1 MSFAIGFLIFPDM
14 QQLDFTAPYEAFA
27 TMSPKADIH
36 LVWKTLDPVRSAT
49 RLEFTPTTTLDRCP
63 QLDLLCVPGGVG
75 INPLMQDPAVLGFLR
90 GQAEGAR
97 FVTSVCTGALVLAAA
112 GLLEGRRATTHWLAH
127 DLLGSLGAIPTHG
140 RVVRDGKFITA
151 GGVTAGLDFGLAVIA
166 DLHGPE
172 AAEAVQLSLEY
183 APQPPFDSG
192 TPMTAAP
199 GLVAAVRAASA
210 ASREARER
218 IVAEI
223 RAARGQR

>member
-1 MSFAIGFLIFPDM
+1 MSFAIGFLIFPDL

-27 TMSPKADIH
+27 SMSPKADIH
-36 LVWKTLDPVRSAT
+36 LVWKTLDPVRSVT
-49 RLEFTPTTTLDRCP
+49 HLGFTPTTTLDRCP
-63 QLDLLCVPGGVG
+63 QLDLICVPGGVG
-75 INPLMQDPAVLGFLR
+75 VNALMQDPAVLTFLR
-90 GQAEGAR
+90 RQAEGAR
-97 FVTSVCTGALVLAAA
+97 FVTSVCTGAMVLAAA

-127 DLLGSLGAIPTHG
+127 DLLGSLGAIPTAG

-172 AAEAVQLSLEY
+172 AAEAVQLYLEY
-183 APQPPFDSG
+183 APEPPFDSG

-199 GLVAAVRAASA
+199 ELVAAVRAASA